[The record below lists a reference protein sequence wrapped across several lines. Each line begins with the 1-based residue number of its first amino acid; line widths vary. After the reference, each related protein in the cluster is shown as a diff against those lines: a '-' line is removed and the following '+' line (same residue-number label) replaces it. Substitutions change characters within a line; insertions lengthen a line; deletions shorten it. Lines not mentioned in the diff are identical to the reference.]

1 MPDVFHTLINHDLEM
16 LKIIAGKWGFSPEA
30 TSQADIAREISTR
43 FMDPLEF
50 GKTLEVLPDDCRE
63 CLIILSGMGGKL
75 LWSEFLRRY
84 GAIREMGIARR
95 SRETPFETPASVAE
109 VLWYHGLIGKA
120 FLKGEDELQEY
131 AFIPDEI
138 IALLPKGHTP
148 SPGQTVISVDQDTLP
163 VIHLANDRILDHLTS
178 YLAAVRSG
186 RNLEELKNEFK
197 QPTLRECE
205 RLLISCGLLDTTANL
220 HPDAVKT
227 FLAEPRAA
235 ALCFLFTKWLSSTI
249 YDELRLMPGI
259 ITEGIWKNDPLKTR
273 QTLIERINALA
284 GTTWWRIDSFMA
296 NIKRTLPYYQRP
308 AGDFESWMIR
318 SEKTGAS
325 LRGFEH
331 WDHVDGALIRFLILG
346 PLHWLGFLDLGGTR
360 KGMLPEAFRLSNMAN
375 SLIAN
380 KPPEGLAIEGGTV
393 TALRNGKITCP
404 REVPR
409 AVRYQLARFCE
420 AGGVNDRGYL
430 YQITA
435 DSLKNAAN
443 QGLLAEQL
451 TTLLTRHAGGAMP
464 ASLVTA
470 LQRWAMHGT
479 QLSLKQTILLRVTSP
494 EILIEIRNSPVG
506 RFLGE
511 PLNPTTVILPATAV
525 EKIIPRLMELGYL
538 CEWDEGLLSVLP
550 DKE

>member
-30 TSQADIAREISTR
+30 IDQTDIAREVTAR
-43 FMDPLEF
+43 FLDPLEF
-50 GKTLEVLPDDCRE
+50 GRTLEVLPGDSRE
-63 CLIILSGMGGKL
+63 CLIVLSGMGGRL

-84 GAIREMGIARR
+84 GTIREMGIARR

-120 FLKGEDELQEY
+120 FLKGEDELHEY
-131 AFIPDEI
+131 AYIPDELI
-138 IALLPKGHTP
+138 RLLPREQTP
-148 SPGQTVISVDQDTLP
+148 PPGLKVTSAEQDILP
-163 VIHLANDRILDHLTS
+163 VIHPANDRILDNLTS
-178 YLAAVRSG
+178 YLAALRSG

-197 QPTLRECE
+197 QPSLRECE
-205 RLLISCGLLDTTANL
+205 QLLICCSLLDSPANL
-220 HPDAVKT
+220 HPDAIKT
-227 FLAEPRAA
+227 FLAKPRND
-235 ALCFLFTKWLSSTI
+235 ALCFLFTNWFSSAVFN
-249 YDELRLMPGI
+249 ELRLMPGI
-259 ITEGIWKNDPLKTR
+259 IPEGIWKNDPLKTR
-273 QTLIERINALA
+273 QMLIGRIMVLD
-284 GTTWWRIDSFMA
+284 GSTWWRIDSFTA
-296 NIKRTLPYYQRP
+296 NIKCTLPFYQRP

-331 WDHVDGALIRFLILG
+331 WDQVDGAMIRYLIQG
-346 PLHWLGFLDLGGTR
+346 PLHWLGFLDLGSTR
-360 KGMLPEAFRLSNMAN
+360 NGMSPEAFRLSHMAS

-380 KPPEGLAIEGGTV
+380 KPPGGLVIEGGSITV
-393 TALRNGKITCP
+393 LRNGKITCP

-420 AGGVNDRGYL
+420 TGGVNDRGYL

-435 DSLKNAAN
+435 TSLKNATN
-443 QGLLAEQL
+443 QGLQAEQL
-451 TTLLTRHAGGAMP
+451 STLLARHAGGALS

-470 LQRWAMHGT
+470 LQRWTTNGSQA
-479 QLSLKQTILLRVTSP
+479 SLKQVVLLRVTSP
-494 EILIEIRNSPVG
+494 EIMIEIRNSPIG

-511 PLNPTTVILPATAV
+511 PINPTTVILPATAV
-525 EKIIPRLMELGYL
+525 EKIIPRLMELGYI
-538 CEWDEGLLSVLP
+538 CEQDDALLSVHP

>member
-1 MPDVFHTLINHDLEM
+1 
-16 LKIIAGKWGFSPEA
+16 
-30 TSQADIAREISTR
+30 
-43 FMDPLEF
+43 
-50 GKTLEVLPDDCRE
+50 
-63 CLIILSGMGGKL
+63 
-75 LWSEFLRRY
+75 
-84 GAIREMGIARR
+84 
-95 SRETPFETPASVAE
+95 
-109 VLWYHGLIGKA
+109 
-120 FLKGEDELQEY
+120 
-131 AFIPDEI
+131 
-138 IALLPKGHTP
+138 
-148 SPGQTVISVDQDTLP
+148 
-163 VIHLANDRILDHLTS
+163 
-178 YLAAVRSG
+178 
-186 RNLEELKNEFK
+186 
-197 QPTLRECE
+197 
-205 RLLISCGLLDTTANL
+205 
-220 HPDAVKT
+220 
-227 FLAEPRAA
+227 
-235 ALCFLFTKWLSSTI
+235 
-249 YDELRLMPGI
+249 MPGI

-494 EILIEIRNSPVG
+494 EILIEMRNSPVG